1 MTKFISQSIV
11 FGFILSQ
18 SRVGNQKVL
27 LSLFLN
33 INKVL
38 RLRLC
43 IIKFVSHILSSLD
56 LLSVS
61 QEKRETVA
69 DIYKTQHTLS
79 I

>member
-38 RLRLC
+38 NTEA
-43 IIKFVSHILSSLD
+43 VT
-56 LLSVS
+56 
-61 QEKRETVA
+61 QKRQM
-69 DIYKTQHTLS
+69 KKKHQ
-79 I
+79 